1 MKELLLDA
9 ETLYTREQ
17 LHDVLTK
24 VCGFPADYGRNLDAL
39 YDLLTAY
46 PAARLTLRQLRR
58 AGAPRAGGRGRR
70 KSGVYAECTVTG
82 KTKTEAS
89 ASVFVLSGCFR
100 IRLRLHPYRSRQRTS

>member
-46 PAARLTLRQLRR
+46 PAARLTLRHPEMLVVHLGNYGALCLRGL
-58 AGAPRAGGRGRR
+58 AVAA
-70 KSGVYAECTVTG
+70 AEYPAFTLIV
-82 KTKTEAS
+82 
-89 ASVFVLSGCFR
+89 
-100 IRLRLHPYRSRQRTS
+100 Q